1 MTGLLLIVSL
11 LGLLATIGNGL
22 HNSSSVVK
30 TRFQQLVHDLVY
42 SNERNLGIEL
52 TESMLFKAIQSEGS
66 SSILSAVMDKL
77 ERGQC
82 LSILSIGG
90 SVCSGYN
97 IENDQQSYPD
107 RAFPAVLVRYLNDM
121 FPCDQPT
128 GHVQNNECLR
138 ANGSNTYIDLL
149 LRTLH
154 VFDEQSTQQ
163 QKSEQMSKF
172 DKNAIEADVVLVDTA
187 FNDVLVQTTNFKSD
201 SARISV
207 QKSMEL
213 LLRLL
218 YRLPKFPSIIY
229 VAATV
234 HPSIRLWKDRLSQT
248 EDIESQ
254 VEVALYYQIPFVSIL
269 TALGPFDTTAKQ
281 NYLRTKYL
289 NLNDHHPSAY
299 GHTFFATLLAY
310 FIYMNQFG
318 NGYPVSMCAEGATS
332 SSGEDI
338 DKTNVIPDH
347 RLPSKLLVLS
357 EEDIQLYTNSAPSYI
372 DLNMPESHQQRG
384 YKWTVTPPDSW
395 NFKSDVEGRPKGL
408 ISEMIGS
415 RYLLEVP
422 KSTLMTTKALHISLM
437 KSYENMGH
445 LHVRMYMGDV
455 ILGEA
460 TIDCQWEDH
469 TSRAV
474 TIPVPLNVPVG
485 GILSNPFIE
494 LTVIASDPPSIQE
507 QSESVL
513 YLNHVK
519 STCIYNHHS

>member
-1 MTGLLLIVSL
+1 MKGLVLIIVTL

-22 HNSSSVVK
+22 HNSSSVNLVK

-42 SNERNLGIEL
+42 SDERNLGIEL
-52 TESMLFKAIQSEGS
+52 TESILFKAIQSEGS
-66 SSILSAVMDKL
+66 SSILSTMMVKL
-77 ERGQC
+77 ENRQC

-121 FPCDQPT
+121 FPCDQPS
-128 GHVQNNECLR
+128 GHVQNNECIR
-138 ANGSNTYIDLL
+138 ANGSNTFIDLL

-154 VFDEQSTQQ
+154 VLEELKSNQQ
-163 QKSEQMSKF
+163 QRSDIQQMSKF
-172 DKNAIEADVVLVDTA
+172 DKNAIEADVILVDTA

-218 YRLPKFPSIIY
+218 YRLPKFPAIIY

-234 HPSIRLWKDRLSQT
+234 HPNIRLWKDRLTQA

-254 VEVALYYQIPFVSIL
+254 VEVARYYQIPFVSVL

-281 NYLRTKYL
+281 NYLSTKYL
-289 NLNDHHPSAY
+289 NANDHHPSAY

-318 NGYPVSMCAEGATS
+318 NGYPVSMCAEGA
-332 SSGEDI
+332 SGEDI
-338 DKTNVIPDH
+338 DKANVIVPDH

-357 EEDIQLYTNSAPSYI
+357 EDDLQLYINSAPSYI

-395 NFKSDVEGRPKGL
+395 SFKSEGRPTGF

-415 RYLLEVP
+415 SYLLEVP
-422 KSTLMTTKALHISLM
+422 KSTLMTTKALHISLL
-437 KSYENMGH
+437 KSYENMGR
-445 LHVRMYMGDV
+445 LHVRMYVGDV
-455 ILGEA
+455 TLGEA
-460 TIDCQWEDH
+460 TIDCQWGDH
-469 TSRAV
+469 TSRAIS
-474 TIPVPLNVPVG
+474 IPIPLNTPATE
-485 GILSNPFIE
+485 LSSNPFIE
-494 LTVIASDPPSIQE
+494 LTITASDPPRST
-507 QSESVL
+507 
-513 YLNHVK
+513 NKVK
-519 STCIYNHHS
+519 VYYILIM